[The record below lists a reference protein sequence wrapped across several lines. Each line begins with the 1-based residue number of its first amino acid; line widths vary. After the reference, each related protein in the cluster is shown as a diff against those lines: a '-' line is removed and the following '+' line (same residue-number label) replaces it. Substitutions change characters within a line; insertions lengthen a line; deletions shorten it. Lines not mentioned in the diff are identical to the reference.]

1 MTTSPTETRQLTS
14 LPTGAAVSHPP
25 VASPENL
32 ERLARRVTV
41 TRPGRDTT
49 TSYAPFTG
57 EPLGTVPHCTAED
70 VAEAFARAREAQH
83 TWARQSVRERAKVFL
98 RYHDLVLDRQ
108 HELLDL
114 VQIENGKARIHAL
127 EEVIDVAATARY
139 YAHAAA
145 GHLKSRRRQGALPGL
160 THAVEHHHPRGVVG
174 IISPWNYPLS
184 LAITDAIAA
193 LIAGNAV
200 VIKPD
205 SQTVFTALAGVD
217 LLAEAGLPE
226 GLFQLVTGP
235 GSELGTPLINGSDY
249 VCFTGSTATGRIIAR
264 QAGERLIGCS
274 LELGGKNP
282 MLVLR
287 DADMDRTVSGAIRA
301 CFANSGQ
308 LCISI
313 ERLFV
318 DESRRAE
325 FTEKFADRVKRMQ
338 LTPGL
343 DYSADMGSLV
353 SQAQLDTVTRHV
365 DDAVTKGATVLAG
378 GKPRPEI
385 GPFFFEPTVLT
396 DVEPSMVLCA
406 DETFGPVVSIYGFTD
421 EDEAVDRANASPYG
435 LNASVWTR
443 DTKRGRRIGARINA
457 GTVNINEAY
466 AAGWGSV
473 DAPMGGFKD
482 SGLGR
487 RHGREGILKYTEAQ
501 TVATQRLVGFEPP
514 FGMGGDAY
522 ARFLTTSMRLLR
534 RNPLVK

>member
-1 MTTSPTETRQLTS
+1 VTTTPTETRQLAS
-14 LPTGAAVSHPP
+14 LPTGAALTHPP
-25 VASPENL
+25 VASAENL

-41 TRPGRDTT
+41 TGPGRDTT

-57 EPLGTVPHCTAED
+57 APLGTVPHCTAED
-70 VAEAFARAREAQH
+70 VAEAFARAREAQRA
-83 TWARQSVRERAKVFL
+83 WARVPVRERAKVFL
-98 RYHDLVLDRQ
+98 RYHDLVLERQ

-127 EEVIDVAATARY
+127 EEVVDVAATARY
-139 YAHAAA
+139 YAHAAPS
-145 GHLKSRRRQGALPGL
+145 HLKSRRRQGALPGL

-184 LAITDAIAA
+184 LAITDAVAA
-193 LIAGNAV
+193 VMAGNAV

-205 SQTVFTALAGVD
+205 SQTVFTALYGVD
-217 LLAEAGLPE
+217 LLIEAGLPE
-226 GLFQLVTGP
+226 GLFQVVTGP
-235 GSELGTPLINGSDY
+235 GSELGTPLIDHSDY

-287 DADMDRTVSGAIRA
+287 DADMDRTVAGAIRA

-318 DESRRAE
+318 HESRRAE
-325 FTEKFADRVKRMQ
+325 FTEKFADRVSRMR

-343 DYSADMGSLV
+343 DYSADMGSLI
-353 SQAQLDTVTRHV
+353 SPKQLETVTQHV
-365 DDAVTKGATVLAG
+365 EDAVAKGATVLAG
-378 GKPRPEI
+378 GNARPDI
-385 GPFFFEPTVLT
+385 GPYFFEPTVLA
-396 DVEPSMVLCA
+396 DVESSMVLCA
-406 DETFGPVVSIYGFTD
+406 DETFGPVVSVYGFTD
-421 EDEAVDRANASPYG
+421 EDEAVERANATDYG
-435 LNASVWTR
+435 LNASVWTK
-443 DTKRGRRIGARINA
+443 DTRRGRRIGARIQA

-487 RHGREGILKYTEAQ
+487 RHGREGILKYTESQ